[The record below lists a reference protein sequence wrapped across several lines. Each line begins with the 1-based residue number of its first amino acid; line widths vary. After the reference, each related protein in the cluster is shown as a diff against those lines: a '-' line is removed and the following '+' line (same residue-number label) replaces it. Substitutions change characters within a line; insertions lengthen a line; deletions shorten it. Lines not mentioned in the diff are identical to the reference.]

1 MALKHFVDLAEARL
15 LVCGVDVE
23 VEIVFLD
30 FWFGKRANKQVAN
43 DDEKGHRRCQPMIR
57 AHDDG
62 AGQLRIDAEPVGT
75 IAVGAQGDGPVPL
88 IMAECNRHKGLR
100 AIVRP
105 PESGEFVLSEDT
117 SLQGFLGKGVLA
129 ITIDPDKGERYQG
142 IVPLEAPSLAGCL
155 EAYFAQSEQ
164 LPTRL
169 WLMAD
174 GQRAGGLFLQALP
187 KQIVADE
194 DINADQWQTV
204 VTLANT
210 VKPDELLYLD
220 HSQKLYLL
228 FNEFSIRL
236 FEPASL
242 QFDCTC
248 SETRSLHA
256 LRQLGREELQEI
268 LIDQGYINIDCQ
280 FCNQQ
285 YRFEQN
291 QIDAM
296 FDDDE
301 PTLH

>member
-1 MALKHFVDLAEARL
+1 MSDIPVTADAS
-15 LVCGVDVE
+15 
-23 VEIVFLD
+23 
-30 FWFGKRANKQVAN
+30 AN
-43 DDEKGHRRCQPMIR
+43 DSIARFLFEQSDIR
-57 AHDDG
+57 GEVVTLTDSYAEVLANNALPAPLQNLLGEFLAAAALLSSTLKFDG
-62 AGQLRIDAEPVGT
+62 VITLQ
-75 IAVGAQGDGPVPL
+75 AQGDGPVPL
-88 IMAECNRHKGLR
+88 IMAECNHHKGIR
-100 AIVRP
+100 GIVRP
-105 PESGEFVLSEDT
+105 PESGEFQLTDDT

-142 IVPLEAPSLAGCL
+142 IVPLEASTLAGCL

-187 KQIVADE
+187 KQLVADE
-194 DINADQWQTV
+194 EQNADQWQTV

-236 FEPASL
+236 FEPAQL

-256 LRQLGREELQEI
+256 LAQLGRDELQEI
-268 LIDQGYINIDCQ
+268 LTDQGHITIDCQ

-285 YRFEQN
+285 YRFEQAH
-291 QIDAM
+291 IDAL
-296 FDDDE
+296 FAGEE

>member
-1 MALKHFVDLAEARL
+1 MTEIPVPAEASS
-15 LVCGVDVE
+15 
-23 VEIVFLD
+23 
-30 FWFGKRANKQVAN
+30 N
-43 DDEKGHRRCQPMIR
+43 D
-57 AHDDG
+57 
-62 AGQLRIDAEPVGT
+62 T
-75 IAVGAQGDGPVPL
+75 IARFLFEHSDIRGEVVTLTQSYAEVLANNPVPAPLQNLLGEFLAAAALLSSTLKFDGVITLQAQGDGPVPL
-88 IMAECNRHKGLR
+88 IMAECNHHKGLR

-155 EAYFAQSEQ
+155 EAYFAQPEQ

-268 LIDQGYINIDCQ
+268 LIDQGHINIDCQ

>member
-1 MALKHFVDLAEARL
+1 MTEIPVPAEASS
-15 LVCGVDVE
+15 
-23 VEIVFLD
+23 
-30 FWFGKRANKQVAN
+30 N
-43 DDEKGHRRCQPMIR
+43 D
-57 AHDDG
+57 
-62 AGQLRIDAEPVGT
+62 T
-75 IAVGAQGDGPVPL
+75 IARFLFEHSDIRGEVVTLTQSYAEVLANNPVPAPLQKLLGEFLAAAALLSSTLKFDGVITLQAQGDGPVPL

-268 LIDQGYINIDCQ
+268 LIDQGHINIDCQ